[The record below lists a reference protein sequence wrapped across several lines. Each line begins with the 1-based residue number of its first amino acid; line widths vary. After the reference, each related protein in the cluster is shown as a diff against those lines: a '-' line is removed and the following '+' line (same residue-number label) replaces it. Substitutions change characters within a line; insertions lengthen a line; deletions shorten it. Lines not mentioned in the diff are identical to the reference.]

1 MTSPLLQTK
10 LYRPLAR
17 PTWVARPHLFTKLQ
31 AGLTGKLT
39 LVAAP
44 AGFGKT
50 TLICAWLHQVAQPAV
65 WLALDGG
72 DNDLQRF
79 LRYLIAALQLGEP
92 TVGQGALGLLQA
104 PQPAPA
110 EEVLIALLN
119 DLATAPHPLILV
131 LDDYHVIETPAIHQA
146 LTFLLE
152 QLPPQLHLVITSR
165 ANPPLPLARLRARGL
180 LSELRATD
188 LRFTIEES
196 RTFFQ
201 NFAHLALTQPDLTRL
216 NERTEG
222 WVAGLQLAALSLAQ
236 RVDSANFVQ
245 NFSGSNR
252 FILDYL
258 IEEVLAQRS
267 PAIQTFL
274 RNTAILE
281 RMCGPLCDAL
291 VGDLLGRPARALLQ
305 ELEEANLFIIPL
317 DDERYWYRY
326 HHLFAEMLRQQLRQR
341 APDQIAELHQRASH
355 WFEAQGLLDEAVE
368 HARQAGDLGRV
379 TQLVEQEIRAL
390 IGRGFF
396 DTAIRWLAHL
406 PAALIQARPRLAI
419 AQGWLR
425 LLEIPIGNVEAAVQ
439 QAEYALAQSANAQT
453 EANATLFAEIAALRA
468 IEAVISGKPT
478 AHRLIEEAL
487 RLVGPDNLF
496 IQSTIN
502 YVLAAFGGAAGDWAT
517 VQRTSLRAIAA
528 AEASDNVVVA
538 AGARYNFA
546 MLQVEQGDLAGA
558 AALLAQAESFAQS
571 RPNRWPWPIVD
582 SARVGMGR
590 LCYERNEL
598 EQAQR
603 LLQEGLDLAQR
614 QRNLYVLID
623 GWLALAWVHQ
633 AQGDSAAAQA
643 AFDQAVTL
651 APKSTRADTQP
662 RLAAN
667 QARLW
672 VRQGEEQRAW
682 AWVLAQTIPPPAE
695 PLGGYPFHYLTLAQ
709 LYLAHGPTYAQVVLT
724 LLDRLATTA
733 QEWAGRR
740 LQIEALRALALNQMG
755 RPDDARKAL
764 QQALAI
770 GAAAGYVRR
779 LADQGP
785 ALVPLLAQ
793 LPASPYRDKVLAALV
808 DTAPPTAAQHAPP
821 NPRAANQALVEPL
834 SEREMEVLRLVVA
847 GASNQAIADQL
858 VITVGTVKNHMSNIL
873 GKLGVRNRWEAIRRT
888 VELGFFP

>member
-1 MTSPLLQTK
+1 MTSLLLQTK
-10 LYRPLAR
+10 LYRPVVR
-17 PTWVARPHLFTKLQ
+17 PTWVQRPYLLAKLQ
-31 AGLTGKLT
+31 EGLDGKLT

-50 TLICAWLHQVAQPAV
+50 TLICAWLHQVARPAV
-65 WLALDGG
+65 WLSLDGG

-79 LRYLIAALQLGEP
+79 LRYLITALQLGEP
-92 TVGQGALGLLQA
+92 TVGQGALLLLQR

-119 DLATAPHPLILV
+119 DLTTALHPLILV

-152 QLPPQLHLVITSR
+152 QMPPHLHLVMMSR
-165 ANPPLPLARLRARGL
+165 AIPPLPLSRLRAHGL
-180 LSELRATD
+180 LNELRATD
-188 LRFTIEES
+188 LRFSMEES

-201 NFAHLALTQPDLTRL
+201 NFAHLALTQPDLARL
-216 NERTEG
+216 SERTEG
-222 WVAGLQLAALSLAQ
+222 WVVGLQLAALSLAQ
-236 RVDSANFVQ
+236 RTDGANFVQ

-258 IEEVLAQRS
+258 MDEVLAQRS
-267 PAIQTFL
+267 PTIQTFL
-274 RNTAILE
+274 RNTAILD

-291 VGDLLGRPARALLQ
+291 VDDLLGAPAGSLLQ
-305 ELEEANLFIIPL
+305 ELEQANLFIVPL

-341 APDQIAELHQRASH
+341 APDQIAELHQRASR

-368 HARQAGDLGRV
+368 HARRAGDLGRV
-379 TQLVEQEIRAL
+379 TQLVEQEIRTL

-396 DTAIRWLAHL
+396 DTAIRWLAQL

-425 LLEIPIGNVEAAVQ
+425 LLEIPIGNVEAVIQ
-439 QAEYALAQSANAQT
+439 QAERVLTQSADAQT
-453 EANATLFAEIAALRA
+453 EANALLFAEIAALRA
-468 IEAVISGKPT
+468 IEAGISNKPT

-487 RLVGPDNLF
+487 RLAGPDNLF
-496 IQSTIN
+496 IQSTIS
-502 YVLAAFGGAAGDWAT
+502 YVLASFVGADGDWVTA
-517 VQRTSLRAIAA
+517 QRTFQRAIAA
-528 AEASDNVVVA
+528 AEASDNIVVA

-598 EQAQR
+598 HQAQR
-603 LLQEGLDLAQR
+603 LLQEGLELAQR
-614 QRNLYVLID
+614 QLKLYVLID
-623 GWLALAWVHQ
+623 GYLALAWVQQ
-633 AQGDSAAAQA
+633 AQDDRAAAQA
-643 AFDQAVTL
+643 AFDQAVAL

-667 QARLW
+667 QAQLW
-672 VRQGEEQRAW
+672 VRQGEGQRAW
-682 AWVLAQTIPPPAE
+682 EWGLTQPIPLASQ
-695 PLGGYPFHYLTLAQ
+695 PLDGHPFHYLTLAQ
-709 LYLAHGPTYAQVVLT
+709 LYLAQGPTYAQPVLT

-733 QEWAGRR
+733 QEWTGRR

-755 RPDDARKAL
+755 RPDAARQAL
-764 QQALAI
+764 QQAVAI

-779 LADQGP
+779 LVDQGP
-785 ALVPLLAQ
+785 DLVPLLAQ
-793 LPASPYRDKVLAALV
+793 LPPTPYRDKVLAALV
-808 DTAPPTAAQHAPP
+808 EVDTAPPTNHST
-821 NPRAANQALVEPL
+821 ANQALVEPL

-873 GKLGVRNRWEAIRRT
+873 GKLGVRNRWEASRRA
-888 VELGFFP
+888 VELGLFP

>member
-1 MTSPLLQTK
+1 MTSQLLQTK
-10 LYRPLAR
+10 LYRPVVR
-17 PTWVARPHLFTKLQ
+17 PTWVSRPHLFTKLQ

-50 TLICAWLHQVAQPAV
+50 TLICAWLHQIARPAV
-65 WLALDGG
+65 WLALDEG

-79 LRYLIAALQLGEP
+79 LRYLVAALQLGEP
-92 TVGQGALGLLQA
+92 TVGQGALVLLQA

-119 DLATAPHPLILV
+119 DLATAPSPLILV

-152 QLPPQLHLVITSR
+152 QLPPQLHLVMTSR
-165 ANPPLPLARLRARGL
+165 VNPPLPLARLRARGL
-180 LSELRATD
+180 LNELRATD

-201 NFAHLALTQPDLTRL
+201 NFAHLALTQPDLARL

-222 WVAGLQLAALSLAQ
+222 WVVGLQLAALSLAQ
-236 RVDSANFVQ
+236 RADGANFVQ

-258 IEEVLAQRS
+258 IEEVLAQHP

-274 RNTAILE
+274 RDTAILE

-291 VGDLLGRPARALLQ
+291 VGDLLGQPARALLQ
-305 ELEEANLFIIPL
+305 ELEAANLFIIPL

-326 HHLFAEMLRQQLRQR
+326 HHLFAEMLRQQLRQH
-341 APDQIAELHQRASH
+341 APDQIAELHQRASR

-368 HARQAGDLGRV
+368 HARQAGDLDRV
-379 TQLVEQEIRAL
+379 TQLVEQEIRTL

-406 PAALIQARPRLAI
+406 PAALIRARPRLAI

-425 LLEIPIGNVEAAVQ
+425 LLEIPIGNVAAAVQ
-439 QAEYALAQSANAQT
+439 QAEDALAQSAEAQT
-453 EANATLFAEIAALRA
+453 AANAPLFAEIVALRA
-468 IEAVISGKPT
+468 IEAVINDKPT

-487 RLVGPDNLF
+487 RLAGPDNLF
-496 IQSTIN
+496 IQSTIS
-502 YVLAAFGGAAGDWAT
+502 YVLASFGGADGDWAT
-517 VQRTSLRAIAA
+517 AQRTFQRAIAA
-528 AEASDNVVVA
+528 AEASDNIVIA

-546 MLQVEQGDLAGA
+546 MLQVEQGDLASA
-558 AALLAQAESFAQS
+558 AALLTQAERFAQS

-590 LCYERNEL
+590 LCYEGNEL

-623 GWLALAWVHQ
+623 GYLALAWVQQ
-633 AQGDSAAAQA
+633 AQGDNAAAQA
-643 AFDQAVTL
+643 AFDQAVAL

-667 QARLW
+667 QAQLW
-672 VRQGEEQRAW
+672 LRQGEGQRAW
-682 AWVLAQTIPPPAE
+682 AWVLAQTIPPASE
-695 PLGGYPFHYLTLAQ
+695 PLDGYPFHYLTLAQ
-709 LYLAHGPTYAQVVLT
+709 LYLAQGPAYAQLVLT

-755 RPDDARKAL
+755 RPDDARQAL
-764 QQALAI
+764 QQAAAI

-779 LADQGP
+779 LVDQGP

-793 LPASPYRDKVLAALV
+793 LPPTPYRDKVLAALV
-808 DTAPPTAAQHAPP
+808 EVDPVPPSNHS
-821 NPRAANQALVEPL
+821 AANQALVEPL
-834 SEREMEVLRLVVA
+834 SEREIEVLRLVVA

-888 VELGFFP
+888 GELGFFT